1 MSRSRRF
8 LGGLIPT
15 YVYQAAIMV
24 TGIWLTPFFL
34 SSLGQRD
41 YGLWIVGTQLLLYLT
56 LTDFGVVALLPVE
69 AAAATGRGGG
79 AQNAHDLSLV
89 VAQTVRIVLYQLPI
103 VIALAI
109 AIWFVIPVD
118 WQGLRGPL
126 AILLVGFV
134 VSFPLRILPALLYGL
149 QDLAFANTMQ
159 IVSWALSTAITVALV
174 LMKWK
179 LYALAIGWVVGQTV
193 LTPFFV
199 YRIWSRFPNTVPR
212 QLPGLAW
219 ETVKRQLGQGFW
231 VSLAQVATL
240 LVANTDVLI
249 IAKLLGPAAVVPYA
263 CTGKLCMVLGNQVTI
278 LMHNAGPGLCEL
290 KAGESR
296 QRLFEVVI
304 ALSRGVF
311 LFSGLVFCVVLLVNH
326 WFVNWWV
333 TAHQYGGL
341 MLSVLFLLNLV
352 IRHWTG
358 MTANS
363 VFYFGHQRRISLTNI
378 TDGIVT
384 AATILIFVKVWGV
397 AGALMGSIAGAVL
410 VSLPLNLS
418 VIARDAGVKIAQLTA
433 AMLGGWL
440 WRFALL
446 AGVAGW
452 IASRW
457 SPKTLLE
464 GAATTVAAAAVYCAV
479 MFPSALRGPL
489 GTYVRPVIESFR
501 VRYIAFRSAAPSS
514 SS

>member
-263 CTGKLCMVLGNQVTI
+263 
-278 LMHNAGPGLCEL
+278 
-290 KAGESR
+290 
-296 QRLFEVVI
+296 
-304 ALSRGVF
+304 
-311 LFSGLVFCVVLLVNH
+311 
-326 WFVNWWV
+326 
-333 TAHQYGGL
+333 
-341 MLSVLFLLNLV
+341 
-352 IRHWTG
+352 
-358 MTANS
+358 
-363 VFYFGHQRRISLTNI
+363 
-378 TDGIVT
+378 
-384 AATILIFVKVWGV
+384 
-397 AGALMGSIAGAVL
+397 
-410 VSLPLNLS
+410 
-418 VIARDAGVKIAQLTA
+418 
-433 AMLGGWL
+433 
-440 WRFALL
+440 
-446 AGVAGW
+446 
-452 IASRW
+452 
-457 SPKTLLE
+457 
-464 GAATTVAAAAVYCAV
+464 
-479 MFPSALRGPL
+479 
-489 GTYVRPVIESFR
+489 
-501 VRYIAFRSAAPSS
+501 
-514 SS
+514 